1 MRLELPQLNTK
12 VDVFVGPN
20 PDADPPFYYWN
31 FTVDPLA
38 QFLQVV
44 VIGAG
49 GGGGSGRQGATGTI
63 RGGGQGGAGGA
74 YNTGFYPAYMLDP
87 TANFNVLAGAGGA
100 GGAPQTNPDTS
111 GIGGTDGGNS
121 MFHNFVRAEGG
132 IRGQGGFNVTS
143 PNAYR
148 IGTYNTPWPGGGGGV
163 CSTDPTW
170 RNGHYGLGGGG
181 GGAGGWYDATE
192 VTYDGGISGSCEG
205 LQTRVGYARTGA
217 DGENQPVN
225 WPLPSCGGGGGHLGE
240 NGGLGGAYGGGGGGG
255 GASINGAP
263 SGAGGAGASG
273 IVIIT
278 SYF

>member
-148 IGTYNTPWPGGGGGV
+148 IGTYNTPWPGGG
-163 CSTDPTW
+163 TAAAT
-170 RNGHYGLGGGG
+170 LGGHSFDMSP
-181 GGAGGWYDATE
+181 GALYEDP
-192 VTYDGGISGSCEG
+192 DG
-205 LQTRVGYARTGA
+205 YTGA
-217 DGENQPVN
+217 VSAV
-225 WPLPSCGGGGGHLGE
+225 WATAT
-240 NGGLGGAYGGGGGGG
+240 GGL
-255 GASINGAP
+255 N
-263 SGAGGAGASG
+263 
-273 IVIIT
+273 VT
-278 SYF
+278 ELT